1 MKSVLCSALL
11 VGAIFAM
18 SACDQIADNHLQ
30 AVNDKVAAD
39 AVEQYNIAKTS
50 GGSSID
56 LCVQAG
62 MVAAAY
68 LQAKNDAEYSRW
80 KMQQD
85 SDCRVAQV
93 PH

>member
-1 MKSVLCSALL
+1 MKSVLRSALL
-11 VGAIFAM
+11 VSAIFAM
-18 SACDQIADNHLQ
+18 PACDQIADDQLQ
-30 AVNDKVAAD
+30 AINDKVAAD
-39 AVEQYNIAKTS
+39 TVEQYNIAKTS

-62 MVAAAY
+62 MVAAAF
-68 LQAKNDAEYSRW
+68 LQAKNDTEYSRW

-85 SDCRVAQV
+85 SDCRVAKV